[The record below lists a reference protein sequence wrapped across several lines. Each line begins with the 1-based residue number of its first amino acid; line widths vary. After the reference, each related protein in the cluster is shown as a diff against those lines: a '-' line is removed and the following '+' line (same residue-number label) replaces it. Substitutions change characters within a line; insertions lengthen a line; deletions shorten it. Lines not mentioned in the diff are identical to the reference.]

1 MTETNPSVIP
11 PVPEPVDPTISA
23 PSESLEIQDFA
34 DPRPAEDPALVPP
47 LVVPSVVVPPPNVPT
62 AVEQLDYDPPAR
74 WYWGIAEATMWW
86 FGTLIV
92 HVIGGALV
100 TIALLVAHY
109 TATNPPPFNITDPR
123 KMSILTAGEMTLFVL
138 AAILAVSLRYW
149 GRALREL
156 NFSRPDPRHFL
167 IVLAMTIPLSG
178 CVSLLSVPIRMGWD
192 ALGEMWPVL
201 QVLDGLNMMEAV
213 EQMAESTSLSA
224 LIFTIAIL
232 PAIGEELIFRGAIG
246 RVLIANLGIWGGVLL
261 TSFMFGWMHIHPVHA
276 LSVIPLGIAIHLVY
290 LWTRSFWM
298 PILLHFTN
306 NCWAAVA
313 VHFNWTDSIGET
325 PEPTIREVLQLVCA
339 GIAVG
344 ALATCLWQSRVRFFR
359 SNGEEFESARFPAR
373 VPAIAGIQRQAAPIQ
388 LMTLCIAILSAALFH
403 LFIVWSLVT

>member
-1 MTETNPSVIP
+1 
-11 PVPEPVDPTISA
+11 
-23 PSESLEIQDFA
+23 
-34 DPRPAEDPALVPP
+34 
-47 LVVPSVVVPPPNVPT
+47 
-62 AVEQLDYDPPAR
+62 
-74 WYWGIAEATMWW
+74 MWW

-92 HVIGGALV
+92 HIIGGALV
-100 TIALLVAHY
+100 TIALIVAHFM
-109 TATNPPPFNITDPR
+109 ATNPPPFNITQAR
-123 KMSILTAGEMTLFVL
+123 TMSILTAGEMTFFVL

-156 NFSRPDPRHFL
+156 NFSQPDVRHFL
-167 IVLAMTIPLSG
+167 IVLAMTIPLSA
-178 CVSLLSVPIRMGWD
+178 CVSLLSVPIRMGWE
-192 ALGEMWPVL
+192 ALGEMWTVF
-201 QVLDGLNMMEAV
+201 QVMDGLNMMEAV
-213 EQMAESTSLSA
+213 EKMAESTSLSA
-224 LIFTIAIL
+224 LIFVIAIL

-246 RVLIANLGIWGGVLL
+246 RVLIANMGIWGGVLL

-344 ALATCLWQSRVRFFR
+344 ALATCLWQSRVRFFQA
-359 SNGEEFESARFPAR
+359 NGEEFESDRFPTR

-388 LMTLCIAILSAALFH
+388 LVTLFIAVLSTALFH
-403 LFIVWSLVT
+403 LFIVWSLVS